1 MVNREL
7 IEAAEAFLRKTF
19 AEGTLKQQDPYAA
32 EYRVGHSVR
41 AARIARKIAEA
52 EGFDETEMML
62 ALLLHDIS
70 YSKWFETRD
79 EWVAHGRSS
88 AAIARGFL
96 KDCGLAEARIQDICY
111 GIAIHVDGDA
121 GFAGEET
128 KFALS
133 VSDADNIERFDSYR
147 IHETLVTE
155 GFLSL
160 TPKEKEEYTR
170 KKLEFAEQMRSIH
183 CATDTAEAMWKEIAD
198 RYEEF
203 FARLNTQM
211 HNSLCALDP
220 Q

>member
-1 MVNREL
+1 M
-7 IEAAEAFLRKTF
+7 
-19 AEGTLKQQDPYAA
+19 
-32 EYRVGHSVR
+32 
-41 AARIARKIAEA
+41 
-52 EGFDETEMML
+52 
-62 ALLLHDIS
+62 
-70 YSKWFETRD
+70 
-79 EWVAHGRSS
+79 
-88 AAIARGFL
+88 
-96 KDCGLAEARIQDICY
+96 
-111 GIAIHVDGDA
+111 DGDA